1 MSFLCDFFCVA
12 HSERW
17 EFKHS
22 LNKHVT
28 YERELGAFAKD
39 VDLSKIKCGTIN
51 SSFEKFLL
59 NFIAITKRKLII

>member
-28 YERELGAFAKD
+28 YERELGAFAKM
-39 VDLSKIKCGTIN
+39 LIYLK
-51 SSFEKFLL
+51 L
-59 NFIAITKRKLII
+59 NVVL